1 MLTLKENYAKIFD
14 ALVTV
19 KSDSLKGMFRV
30 YYKNIKQY
38 LWA

>member
-19 KSDSLKGMFRV
+19 KSNSVRGMLGE
-30 YYKNIKQY
+30 YCKNITQY
-38 LWA
+38 L